1 MFEAARLKLTAWYLL
16 IIMVISIVFSVAFYR
31 AATAEVERIIRI
43 EEMRQRYGGADFYR
57 HRNDQMAPPSIQDL
71 QEAEGR
77 LRMLLVVINGGILLL
92 AGASGYF
99 LAGRTLRPIQT
110 MVDEQHRFIT
120 DASHELRTPLTAM
133 RSEIEVGL
141 RDKTITLSEAK
152 KLLESNLEE
161 VGNLQV
167 LSDSLLQLTQAKT
180 NARVFHPTQLGP
192 LVETAVRKVNPI
204 AKQKKISIT
213 NTVTDVMLEGDETSL
228 IQLFVILLDNAIK
241 YSPPKTEI
249 IIKSKKTD
257 HTVIIRVIDQGMG
270 ISEKD
275 VPFIFERFYRVDK
288 SRSRDMGGYGL
299 GLSIAEKVVKDHK
312 GSISVKSTPAKGL
325 SASRQGT
332 TFTIQL
338 PLKN

>member
-16 IIMVISIVFSVAFYR
+16 IIMIISIVFSVAFYR
-31 AATAEVERIIRI
+31 AATVEVERIIRI
-43 EEMRQRYGGADFYR
+43 EEMRQRYGADDFFR

-141 RDKTITLSEAK
+141 RDKTISLLEAK
-152 KLLESNLEE
+152 RLLESNLEE

-180 NARVFHPTQLGP
+180 NTRVFHQTQLAP
-192 LVETAVRKVNPI
+192 LVETAVKKVTPI
-204 AKQKKISIT
+204 AKQKKITIT
-213 NTVTDVMLEGDETSL
+213 NSVTDAHLEGDETSL

-249 IIKSKKTD
+249 TIKSKKTD
-257 HTVIIRVIDQGMG
+257 HTVVINVIDQGMG

-312 GSISVKSTPAKGL
+312 GSINVTSKPEK
-325 SASRQGT
+325 GT

-338 PLKN
+338 PAK